1 MQRIGRIVKTLNVG
15 VNPSCED
22 SSHKISVKYFHNTPA
37 SVSSDPHTIRRQNA
51 LSLFQQFAEERIAA
65 GEQPKGLEIAFAEK
79 LGISGAT
86 WSMAKS
92 GSRPIGDKLAR
103 QFEHRCALPAG
114 WMDEERA
121 PQGLSQAEQ
130 QFLASALEAYRGTNS
145 DGRKQL
151 RQLIKTWNQRTR

>member
-1 MQRIGRIVKTLNVG
+1 M
-15 VNPSCED
+15 
-22 SSHKISVKYFHNTPA
+22 KYFHNTETVPT
-37 SVSSDPHTIRRQNA
+37 DPHTVRRQNA

-65 GEQPKGLEIAFAEK
+65 GDQPKGLEIAFAEK
-79 LGISGAT
+79 VGVSGAT

-103 QFEHRCALPAG
+103 QFEHRCVLPAG

-130 QFLASALEAYRGTNS
+130 QFLASALAAYRGTNS
-145 DGRKQL
+145 DGRRQL
-151 RQLIKTWNQRTR
+151 RQLIKTWGQRTT